1 MARPSL
7 LAIVCNVGSTL
18 FTLTSTNCCSAGLA
32 VGLAFIG
39 PGVGQG
45 IVAGQAVEGIARPE
59 GKIRSTLGLA
69 LLLSLAFMEALTIY
83 GLVVA
88 LALLFTNPF
97 TPI

>member
-1 MARPSL
+1 L
-7 LAIVCNVGSTL
+7 LSRIKEAPFFFFETNQGSTL

-59 GKIRSTLGLA
+59 GKIRSTLGLVYSPQR
-69 LLLSLAFMEALTIY
+69 LKFFKIPYHIDESY
-83 GLVVA
+83 G
-88 LALLFTNPF
+88 TC
-97 TPI
+97 IEH